1 MVLIGVYYNEFKKA
15 DNGSRTHDLLLTRQ
29 MLYQLSYTGY
39 GTLLTEL
46 HHKYQNSPKVEQW
59 RE

>member
-1 MVLIGVYYNEFKKA
+1 MKIMSDILVVIIMFKKA

-39 GTLLTEL
+39 GTLL
-46 HHKYQNSPKVEQW
+46 S
-59 RE
+59 